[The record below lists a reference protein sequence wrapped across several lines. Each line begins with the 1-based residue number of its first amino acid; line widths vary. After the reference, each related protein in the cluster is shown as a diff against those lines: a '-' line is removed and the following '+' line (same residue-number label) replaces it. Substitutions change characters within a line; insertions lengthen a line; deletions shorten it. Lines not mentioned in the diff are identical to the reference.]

1 METIRVVFTQ
11 PGVAA
16 LQPRILE
23 APTAD
28 QVLVET
34 DYTVVSGGTERAY
47 LLGMPNT
54 RQVFPT
60 GIGYCG
66 LGHVLQT
73 GPAVT
78 DLAPG
83 DRVLVYHGGHSRHSL
98 VGRHRLTKIDND
110 NIDSVDAVF
119 TIIASMGLGGV
130 RKAELEL
137 GESAMVIGLGLL
149 GIFSV
154 QFCALSGANPVIAV
168 DLNPER
174 RALALELGADYAL
187 DPRDADFEKTVKDLT
202 GGKGINACIE
212 VTGASAALQ
221 QALNCAARQGRIS
234 LLGCTRVSDSAVDFY
249 SQVHKPGVRLIGA
262 HNMVR
267 PQVDSYPHC
276 WTHHD
281 DCRAILGLLG
291 AGKLKV
297 GGIRSR
303 VVSAAEAPQI
313 YKQLV
318 EDKNFPMGTVFD
330 WSSL

>member
-1 METIRVVFTQ
+1 MEATRVVFTE
-11 PGVAA
+11 PGEAQ
-16 LQPRILE
+16 LQVRQLSS
-23 APTAD
+23 PTGD
-28 QVLVET
+28 NVLVKT
-34 DYTVVSGGTERAY
+34 QFTVVSGGTERAY

-54 RQVFPT
+54 AQKFPT

-66 LGHVLQT
+66 IGQVVEIGDL
-73 GPAVT
+73 VT

-83 DRVLVYHGGHSRHSL
+83 DRVLVYHGGHSQYSL
-98 VGRHRLTKIDND
+98 VSRGRLTKVEND
-110 NIDSVDAVF
+110 NIDSLDAVF

-130 RKAELEL
+130 RKLELEL
-137 GESAMVIGLGLL
+137 GESAMVMGLGLL

-154 QFCALSGANPVIAV
+154 QFCALSGANPVIAA

-187 DPRDADFEKTVKDLT
+187 DPSDENFVQTVMQLT
-202 GGKGINACIE
+202 GGKGINACVE
-212 VTGASAALQ
+212 VTGASVAMQ
-221 QALNCAARQGRIS
+221 QALQCASRQGRIS
-234 LLGCTRVSDSAVDFY
+234 LLGCTRVSNNAVDYY
-249 SQVHKPGVRLIGA
+249 SQVHKPGVKLIGA

-281 DCRAILGLLG
+281 DCRAILGLMG

-297 GGIRSR
+297 GPIRSR
-303 VVSAAEAPQI
+303 VVPAAEAPHI
-313 YKQLV
+313 YTQLC

-330 WSSL
+330 WSKL